1 MEGTP
6 ARSVE
11 PGAPTRQSDPDPTH
25 EQETMIKMTS
35 L

>member
-1 MEGTP
+1 
-6 ARSVE
+6 VE

-25 EQETMIKMTS
+25 EQDTMIKMTR